1 MDYSCARHWTALL
14 EMDGWAASTCM
25 AMGQNREEARVGRS
39 REASPTAVWW
49 PSSSTVSTWTPLIQ
63 ILVAEERRGGEVGGG
78 GRESRRGGAGAER
91 LGGSTLATRRV
102 GGRRGREPTEDRWW
116 WREGSCDLW
125 SERGRGI

>member
-1 MDYSCARHWTALL
+1 MSMDYSCARHWTALL
-14 EMDGWAASTCM
+14 EMDGWAASAGM

-63 ILVAEERRGGEVGGG
+63 ILVAEERQGGEVGGG
-78 GRESRRGGAGAER
+78 GREARRGGAGAER

-102 GGRRGREPTEDRWW
+102 GGRRGREP
-116 WREGSCDLW
+116 
-125 SERGRGI
+125 